1 MVNSYIIALNSGYDI
16 HPPMIHQTIK
26 ESMERPST
34 FMDVYMMIFI
44 SPLKVREG

>member
-1 MVNSYIIALNSGYDI
+1 MVNSYINALNSGYDI

-34 FMDVYMMIFI
+34 SMDVYMMVYI
-44 SPLKVREG
+44 SPLNIREG